1 VGRFAILAVALLVA
15 PASWSADQSAA
26 TREAVAAMRQGD
38 FPSAERML
46 RSEAKA
52 HPDDPWVLSLLGVAL
67 DNQKK
72 ITEAEPF
79 HARAVSMSP
88 RSAEILT
95 NFGTHLWSAA
105 QYNRAET
112 LFASALAA
120 SPAYFTALLNLG
132 VMATYTGHYARA
144 REALTAA
151 VEQQPQNAEALY
163 RLACVDEASGQWE
176 SAVMRLAQA
185 AKLNPLRADVQ
196 RLLAV
201 ATSELGAL
209 DDSIAA
215 WDRYL
220 KLAPNDEIARR
231 ERAYAFTKIG
241 KVKQGIAELEDF
253 AARHPDDPIGHYEL
267 GRAVGAADISQALR
281 HLDKALALNPNYV
294 SALSARGDLYEQQSE
309 PESAVKDLELA
320 ASLEPENAA
329 ILDRL
334 GKTYLDL
341 DRTDDAVRVLRK
353 AVALTPEDSTI
364 TFHLGRSLAD
374 AGLVEE
380 SKAVMSRF
388 RQLGP
393 EKGIAVPA
401 GLVEYLSLPPE
412 ERYAA
417 FRARVEKAVH
427 DQPDDPAA
435 QLEYLRLTIEDGN
448 ADRVAATAR
457 RIAGVKPGA
466 ALLAQT
472 GRALL
477 SASYYAL
484 AQAVLEQAS
493 AAGGD
498 VSKELSLATLHTS
511 GGAID
516 AGAIG
521 RALGEPARRPGLYLQ
536 ETAFL
541 VKLDRAQ
548 EALRLIDVA
557 ALALP
562 ENREI
567 LLMQA
572 TTLDLAGQSDGAGHL
587 LIEIRTRWP
596 EWSAAWAAHGILL
609 GAHRQYDESR
619 QLLETAVALGARSAE
634 VYFYL
639 ADCALH
645 GGRKDA
651 AESLIGEALRLRSA
665 DPWIQ
670 LLAGRIAFAKGKYQ
684 LAADRES
691 AAIRQRPHWIE
702 AHRNLAQAYSAVGQH
717 QEADAELAFI
727 GGAQQDAATD
737 SPPYL
742 KNLYEGSL
750 LTGKPLP

>member
-1 VGRFAILAVALLVA
+1 MGRFAILAVVLLRA
-15 PASWSADQSAA
+15 TAGWSLDQSAA
-26 TREAVAAMRQGD
+26 AREAVASMRQGD

-46 RSEAKA
+46 RAEAEA
-52 HPDDPWVLSLLGVAL
+52 HPGDPWVLSLLGVAL
-67 DNQKK
+67 DNQKR
-72 ITEAEPF
+72 IAEAEPF
-79 HARAVSMSP
+79 HARAISISP

-95 NFGTHLWSAA
+95 NYGAHLWSAG
-105 QYNRAET
+105 QYDRAEA

-151 VEQQPQNAEALY
+151 VEQQPQNVEALY
-163 RLACVDEASGQWE
+163 RLACVDEASHQWE
-176 SAVMRLAQA
+176 TALMRLAQA
-185 AKLNPLRADVQ
+185 AKLDSRRADVQ

-201 ATSELGAL
+201 TTGELGAL

-220 KLAPNDEIARR
+220 KLAPDDEIARR
-231 ERAYAFTKIG
+231 ERAYALTRSG
-241 KVKQGIAELEDF
+241 KVEQGIAELETF
-253 AARHPDDPIGHYEL
+253 AARHPDDPTAHYEL
-267 GRAVGAADISQALR
+267 GRAVGDADIPRALG
-281 HLDKALALNPNYV
+281 HLDKALVLNPKYA
-294 SALSARGDLYEQQSE
+294 SALSARGDLYEQQNK
-309 PESAVKDLELA
+309 PATAVKDLELA
-320 ASLEPENAA
+320 AFLEPENAA

-334 GKTYLDL
+334 GKTYLAL

-353 AVALTPEDSTI
+353 AAELAPEDPTI
-364 TFHLGRSLAD
+364 TFHLGSSLAD
-374 AGLVEE
+374 AGRVEE
-380 SKAVMSRF
+380 SKAVMDRF

-393 EKGIAVPA
+393 EKNTRVPA

-412 ERYAA
+412 ERRAE

-427 DQPDDPAA
+427 DQPDAPAA
-435 QLEYLRLTIEDGN
+435 QLEYLKLAIEDN
-448 ADRVAATAR
+448 QADAAAAAAR
-457 RIAGVKPGA
+457 RLAGMKPGA
-466 ALLAQT
+466 ALLAQA

-477 SASYYAL
+477 SAGYYAL
-484 AQAVLEQAS
+484 AHGVFEQAA

-498 VSKELSLATLHTS
+498 VSPEFALAALHTS

-521 RALGEPARRPGLYLQ
+521 RALGDAARRSGLYRQ

-541 VKLDRAQ
+541 VKVGEAQ
-548 EALRLIDVA
+548 EALRLIEVA
-557 ALALP
+557 ARALP
-562 ENREI
+562 EDREI
-567 LLMQA
+567 LLMKA
-572 TTLDLAGQSDGAGHL
+572 TTLDLAGQSDDAGRL

-609 GAHRQYDESR
+609 DTHRGCDEAR
-619 QLLETAVALGARSAE
+619 PLLETAIALGARSAE

-651 AESLIGEALRLRSA
+651 AESLIGEALKLRRA

-670 LLAGRIAFAKGKYQ
+670 FLAGRIAFERGQYQ
-684 LAADRES
+684 LAADREN

-702 AHRNLAQAYSAVGQH
+702 AHRSLAQAYSVLGRRK
-717 QEADAELAFI
+717 EADAELAFI
-727 GGAQQDAATD
+727 GGEDAASD

-742 KNLYEGSL
+742 KSLYDGSL
-750 LTGKPLP
+750 FTGKPLR